1 MKCPVKD
8 PTHTPKTVPTKGYST
23 TMMLSTFR
31 KVDARQILRR
41 EASGA
46 LTIPAS
52 RVAERVFGEGGPLRS
67 KLFSGGNLY
76 TKLSPEYEPRLH
88 SCLNAFAELW

>member
-1 MKCPVKD
+1 
-8 PTHTPKTVPTKGYST
+8 
-23 TMMLSTFR
+23 MLSTFR

-46 LTIPAS
+46 LTIPASRVAERVFGEGGPS